1 MVSSA
6 IVKTEGGW
14 VVVEEMNKTVD
25 NNVVW
30 PGGRVVVGTM
40 HDNMF
45 PGLDFSLAIWAA
57 EVGVGEEMLAILAN
71 GSVTCG
77 HAGELG
83 TQGVSEAYNGE
94 PGSSLGV

>member
-6 IVKTEGGW
+6 IVKTEGRW

-25 NNVVW
+25 NDVVW
-30 PGGRVVVGTM
+30 PGGVVAGTM

-45 PGLDFSLAIWAA
+45 PGLDFSLATWAA
-57 EVGVGEEMLAILAN
+57 EVGDGKETLAILTN

-77 HAGELG
+77 HADESG
-83 TQGVSEAYNGE
+83 TQGVSEAYNRE